1 MFFPSLQLVKD
12 EQCLQPDSIKEI
24 FIKKVVWL
32 DQQTLTIYDGYC
44 CFKSFYHRVYSS
56 NDTLYE
62 GIGQLWQVICT
73 GKEDTAQKALY
84 YMQKICTDYSP
95 LEQQERKVGDQVR

>member
-1 MFFPSLQLVKD
+1 MSFSSLQLVKD
-12 EQCLQPDSIKEI
+12 EQRSQPDSIKDI
-24 FIKKVVWL
+24 FIEKVVML
-32 DQQTLTIYDGYC
+32 DLQTLAIYDGYC

-73 GKEDTAQKALY
+73 GKKDTAQKALK
-84 YMQKICTDYSP
+84 YMRKICTKYST
-95 LEQQERKVGDQVR
+95 LEQQECKVGE